1 MQVSFIIML
10 TQIFR
15 IHSGAGELDPER
27 VGSGIQYGNAS
38 VRRISQQGQKEGGS
52 GKDKCSC

>member
-1 MQVSFIIML
+1 MQVCLVVLVHI
-10 TQIFR
+10 TFR
-15 IHSGAGELDPER
+15 NTILGELDPER

-38 VRRISQQGQKEGGS
+38 VRRISQQGQKEGGG